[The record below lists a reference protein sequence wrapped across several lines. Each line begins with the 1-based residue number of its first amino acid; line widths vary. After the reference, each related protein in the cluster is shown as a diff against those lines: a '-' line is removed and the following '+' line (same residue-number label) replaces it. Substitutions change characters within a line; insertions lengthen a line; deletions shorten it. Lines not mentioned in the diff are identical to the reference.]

1 MTRMYTPRLTGDDKY
16 DARYWQIFASL
27 KPCWHEIRDACRVW
41 NRHYGM
47 TADLGAALREGALP
61 EAKQIMDE
69 WDHRHGSWPHA
80 NNYYA
85 TFLQRIEK
93 LKGAMPAEPGMT
105 KLAEKAS
112 AHTDNMK
119 DATNEFAALT
129 KKAEALTETAETP
142 GDAADPTRY
151 IGSVLREKLQKAN
164 DRISVITKERDD
176 ARAAMEKLHGK
187 YDESVRE
194 RDKLSRQCIYL
205 EAELARR
212 KEQKKPDAIK
222 PELNLKEV
230 AELKQLR
237 EWVANTKFTQQGVDK
252 WREQAYFYGTT
263 LKYLTKLVADEHTWS
278 IRQMTD
284 SRKLTHRIKSYYDLD
299 YYKALVNGDAYI
311 GERMR
316 KWSRAWD

>member
-27 KPCWHEIRDACRVW
+27 KPCWNEIRGACRVW

-93 LKGAMPAEPGMT
+93 LKGAMPAVDDNKQSDGIVRLSEKIHDELTMT
-105 KLAEKAS
+105 HTTHANDRIKISDHLTAVTDAE
-112 AHTDNMK
+112 
-119 DATNEFAALT
+119 E
-129 KKAEALTETAETP
+129 
-142 GDAADPTRY
+142 
-151 IGSVLREKLQKAN
+151 LRKAN
-164 DRISVITKERDD
+164 DRIAVITKERDD

-222 PELNLKEV
+222 PELDMTEI

-237 EWVANTKFTQQGVDK
+237 EWVRNTKFTQQGVDK

-263 LKYLTKLVADEHTWS
+263 LKYITKLVADEHTWS
-278 IRQMTD
+278 IRQITD
-284 SRKLTHRIKSYYDLD
+284 SRKLTHRIKNYYDLD